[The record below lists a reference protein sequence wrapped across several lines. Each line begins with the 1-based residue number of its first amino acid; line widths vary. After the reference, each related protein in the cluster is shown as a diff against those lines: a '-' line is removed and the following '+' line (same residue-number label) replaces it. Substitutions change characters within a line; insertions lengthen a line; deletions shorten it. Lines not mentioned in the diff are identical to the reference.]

1 MAEQLCAGALEKF
14 PADANILCL
23 SAQAL
28 IKLDQPELAKSRA
41 NAAIRLHSDFPKPH
55 EILGQIFM
63 RQGQTAEA
71 LIAFQRAAELDPTRA
86 DTQLKLGM
94 VLMKSGR
101 PEEGQKAIEASMRL
115 NPARQQIAKAVEF
128 ERDGQP
134 ASAEKIYRQILT
146 KDPDNVEALRCLA
159 TIATNNRHYGDAE
172 VFLQRAVDLVPEFG
186 RARAELVR
194 VQLERDRFAEAVKNA
209 GRLVRL
215 DDKHADSYLLLAS
228 AHAAAGSYD
237 EAIDAY
243 ELTLDRANGHR
254 GALTGLGNMLKT
266 VGRHADAVTVYR
278 QCIQLHP
285 DFAEAYWSLANL
297 KTFRFEDVE
306 VEAME
311 ALLESDDL
319 SAESIV
325 QLHNALGLHY
335 EARHEYERA
344 FDFFERGNE
353 LRRQS
358 ERYDPVDTEDLNDR
372 LIEVFNAEFLT
383 QHEGSGDPDRSP
395 IFIVGLPRSGSTLIE
410 QILASHSQ
418 VEGTHELI
426 DLSRITQM
434 IPKKYQASELF
445 PKSLLDLDTENF
457 AELGALYVSRT
468 RKYRAGRAH
477 FVDKNPNNFI
487 YVGILKLILPN
498 ARIIDARRHP
508 LDSCLGSY
516 KQLFAKGQPFSY
528 DMFDLGEYYLQYRR
542 LMKHWQDMLPGSV
555 LEVRYEDV
563 VENLEQEV
571 ARILDFCGLDW
582 EDGCLRFYETDRAV
596 KTASS
601 EQVRQ
606 PIYSS
611 SVNLWR
617 NYESRLGEL
626 IEILEPE
633 LEKLAA
639 SSRPTVS

>member
-1 MAEQLCAGALEKF
+1 
-14 PADANILCL
+14 
-23 SAQAL
+23 
-28 IKLDQPELAKSRA
+28 
-41 NAAIRLHSDFPKPH
+41 
-55 EILGQIFM
+55 
-63 RQGQTAEA
+63 
-71 LIAFQRAAELDPTRA
+71 
-86 DTQLKLGM
+86 
-94 VLMKSGR
+94 
-101 PEEGQKAIEASMRL
+101 
-115 NPARQQIAKAVEF
+115 
-128 ERDGQP
+128 
-134 ASAEKIYRQILT
+134 
-146 KDPDNVEALRCLA
+146 
-159 TIATNNRHYGDAE
+159 
-172 VFLQRAVDLVPEFG
+172 
-186 RARAELVR
+186 
-194 VQLERDRFAEAVKNA
+194 
-209 GRLVRL
+209 
-215 DDKHADSYLLLAS
+215 
-228 AHAAAGSYD
+228 
-237 EAIDAY
+237 
-243 ELTLDRANGHR
+243 
-254 GALTGLGNMLKT
+254 
-266 VGRHADAVTVYR
+266 
-278 QCIQLHP
+278 
-285 DFAEAYWSLANL
+285 
-297 KTFRFEDVE
+297 
-306 VEAME
+306 
-311 ALLESDDL
+311 
-319 SAESIV
+319 
-325 QLHNALGLHY
+325 
-335 EARHEYERA
+335 
-344 FDFFERGNE
+344 
-353 LRRQS
+353 
-358 ERYDPVDTEDLNDR
+358 
-372 LIEVFNAEFLT
+372 
-383 QHEGSGDPDRSP
+383 
-395 IFIVGLPRSGSTLIE
+395 
-410 QILASHSQ
+410 
-418 VEGTHELI
+418 
-426 DLSRITQM
+426 M